1 MHPLNIPLW
10 RPQAVHAAVVLFFT
24 VAAKGQD
31 PLSGAQP
38 LTMTGD
44 FSAQMVAGIG
54 RFLDAETRAAPGER
68 AAWWQTDF
76 TSRDAYEKSVA
87 ANRERFAR
95 MIGVV
100 DPRVARPEMELV
112 ATVSVPAKVAETER
126 FTVSA
131 VRWPVL
137 DGVWG
142 EGLWLQP
149 KGRVIARVVAIPD
162 ADQTPEMISGMAP
175 GRGAAAQYARR
186 QAPAAAIALKPGGC
200 MVRFDDHTPLT
211 YGKAGWDNPFFIAY
225 APGVDLQK

>member
-1 MHPLNIPLW
+1 MHPVNIPFW

-100 DPRVARPEMELV
+100 DVRVAQPEMELV
-112 ATVSVPAKVAETER
+112 ATVTVPAKVAETER

-137 DGVWG
+137 DGVWARG
-142 EGLWLQP
+142 CGCNP
-149 KGRVIARVVAIPD
+149 RVA
-162 ADQTPEMISGMAP
+162 
-175 GRGAAAQYARR
+175 
-186 QAPAAAIALKPGGC
+186 
-200 MVRFDDHTPLT
+200 
-211 YGKAGWDNPFFIAY
+211 
-225 APGVDLQK
+225 